1 MVQPHEARPLPG
13 AEMPAIS
20 VVIPTYNR
28 GHIIERAIQ
37 SALDQTLPPAEVI
50 VVDDGS
56 RDDTKERVSAYGG
69 TVCYLHQSNAGSAVA
84 RHRGM
89 VTARQGWVALLD
101 SDDYWSSTHLERV
114 AAAIRATAG
123 QATFYFADT
132 LQPPEKG
139 GGSRWQALAFA
150 PEGEFSLLKD
160 GTSWVLRR
168 PQPMML
174 QSSVFSRQA
183 YLASGGFLPRLRYR
197 DDTHLFLKLGL
208 NRPICAVAGIGAYM
222 TADDDP
228 ANRLSLTYDHQKVR
242 EGYQMQVWMFEDLL
256 SSLPALP
263 RPTRSE
269 LQGRLAEAHRGLAR
283 SAWRQRQ
290 WETTV
295 RHLGRYALAHTQR
308 RWAELTGPTKGESS

>member
-1 MVQPHEARPLPG
+1 MVQPHEACPLPG
-13 AEMPAIS
+13 AGIPAIS

-37 SALDQTLPPAEVI
+37 SALDQSLRPTEVI

-56 RDDTKERVSAYGG
+56 KDDTRERVAAFGDS
-69 TVCYLHQSNAGSAVA
+69 VCYLHQANAGSAVA
-84 RHRGM
+84 RHRGL
-89 VTARQGWVALLD
+89 VAARHDWVALLD
-101 SDDYWSSTHLERV
+101 SDDYWSATHLERV

-123 QATFYFADT
+123 QAAFYFADT

-150 PEGEFSLLKD
+150 PEDEFSLIND
-160 GTSWVLRR
+160 GTPWVLMR

-174 QSSVFSRQA
+174 QSSVFARAA
-183 YLASGGFLPRLRYR
+183 YLASGGFLPQLRYR

-228 ANRLSLTYDHQKVR
+228 ANRLSLTYDHQKVC

-256 SSLPALP
+256 AHLPALP
-263 RPTRSE
+263 LHTRSE
-269 LQGRLAEAHRGLAR
+269 LQRRLAEAHRGLAR
-283 SAWRQRQ
+283 
-290 WETTV
+290 
-295 RHLGRYALAHTQR
+295 LAGQTE
-308 RWAELTGPTKGESS
+308 AEGS